1 MEWFNQ
7 LRFSLFRLNNFCD
20 RCTNPVSRNLFWDWR
35 DPETFAE
42 DEDAEDLFEDSLSEV
57 LEEISP
63 HVEEKKEDKSAGEE
77 EERENMSDDKEEEKE
92 LTTFSNAKEKEEV
105 VTKVHGMFNF
115 APPSK
120 DLKKTMRS
128 QSLATTYPLRSS
140 SRRMGQLLPQGPAA
154 LKKNSSIKVV
164 SLTELPRTRYQE
176 KMAMEE
182 VKEER
187 KKVPQF
193 GLIKPSTPKRK
204 RTFKVEEMN
213 VRLKKMRIG
222 K

>member
-1 MEWFNQ
+1 MEWFKQ

-35 DPETFAE
+35 DSETFAE
-42 DEDAEDLFEDSLSEV
+42 EEDAEDLFEDSLSEV

-105 VTKVHGMFNF
+105 VTKVHGLFNS

-120 DLKKTMRS
+120 
-128 QSLATTYPLRSS
+128 
-140 SRRMGQLLPQGPAA
+140 GPAA
-154 LKKNSSIKVV
+154 LKESSSIKVV

-222 K
+222 N

>member
-1 MEWFNQ
+1 M
-7 LRFSLFRLNNFCD
+7 R
-20 RCTNPVSRNLFWDWR
+20 
-35 DPETFAE
+35 ET
-42 DEDAEDLFEDSLSEV
+42 LINV
-57 LEEISP
+57 
-63 HVEEKKEDKSAGEE
+63 
-77 EERENMSDDKEEEKE
+77 
-92 LTTFSNAKEKEEV
+92 
-105 VTKVHGMFNF
+105 
-115 APPSK
+115 
-120 DLKKTMRS
+120 KKTMRS
-128 QSLATTYPLRSS
+128 QSLTTTYPLRSS
-140 SRRMGQLLPQGPAA
+140 SRMGQLLPQGPAA